1 MTSTVV
7 VLDAA
12 HPGGV
17 LVDPSVPLVR
27 IDDQGLTRGD
37 GVFETMRAVDGSV
50 QKFEAH
56 HQRLSASARLAQLP
70 VPSARDVRGAVEL
83 ALAHAAPGG
92 DGGLGAEH
100 SVKVVISRGTP
111 EDGPW
116 SWVAVSPVPETTF
129 RQRREGVTAV
139 LLPRGHDPAQ
149 DAGYPWL
156 LPGAKTLSYAINMA
170 ALRHARS
177 LGADEAVFTTEGRR
191 VLEGA
196 TSSVVC
202 ARVRAGHRTLL
213 TPEPS
218 HGILPGTTQAKIFAA
233 ARRDGWELGYGPLY
247 PADLMEADAVW
258 LVSSVRLAVPVRRL
272 DHQPLPV
279 DPDLTRLVTSWV
291 SQA

>member
-7 VLDAA
+7 VLDPAR
-12 HPGGV
+12 PGGV
-17 LVDPSVPLVR
+17 LADPAVPLVR
-27 IDDQGLTRGD
+27 VDDQGLTRGD
-37 GVFETMRAVDGSV
+37 GVFETLRAVDGRV

-70 VPSARDVRGAVEL
+70 VPAAQEVREAVEL
-83 ALAHAAPGG
+83 GLAHAAPGG

-100 SVKVVISRGTP
+100 SVKVAISRGTP

-116 SWVAVSPVPETTF
+116 SWVVVTPVPESTF
-129 RQRREGVTAV
+129 RQRREGVAAV

-149 DAGYPWL
+149 DSGYPWL

-177 LGADEAVFTTEGRR
+177 LGADEAVFTTEDRR

-202 ARVRAGHRTLL
+202 ARVRGDRRVLV

-218 HGILPGTTQAKIFAA
+218 HGVLPGTTQAAIFAA

-247 PADLMEADAVW
+247 PADLMAADAVW

-279 DPDLTRLVTSWV
+279 DPELTRLVTGYV
-291 SQA
+291 AQA

>member
-12 HPGGV
+12 HPEGV
-17 LVDPSVPLVR
+17 LADPAVPLVR

-37 GVFETMRAVDGSV
+37 GVFESLRAVDGRV
-50 QKFEAH
+50 QKFAAH
-56 HQRLSASARLAQLP
+56 HRRLSASARLAQLP
-70 VPSARDVRGAVEL
+70 VPSAQELRQAVEL
-83 ALAHAAPGG
+83 GLAHAAPGG

-100 SVKVVISRGTP
+100 SVKVVVSRGTP
-111 EDGPW
+111 EAGPW
-116 SWVAVSPVPETTF
+116 SWVAVSPVPESTF
-129 RQRREGVTAV
+129 RQRREGVSAV

-149 DAGYPWL
+149 DAGHPWL

-177 LGADEAVFTTEGRR
+177 LGADEAIFTAPGGR

-202 ARVRAGHRTLL
+202 ARVHEGVRTLV

-218 HGILPGTTQAKIFAA
+218 HGILPGTTQATIFDA
-233 ARRDGWELGYGPLY
+233 ARRDGWELGHGPLQS
-247 PADLMEADAVW
+247 ADLLAADAVW
-258 LVSSVRLAVPVRRL
+258 LVSSVRLAVPVHQL
-272 DHQPLPV
+272 DAHPLPV
-279 DPDLTRLVTSWV
+279 DPELTRLVTDWV
-291 SQA
+291 ARA

>member
-1 MTSTVV
+1 VTSTVV

-12 HPGGV
+12 RPEGA
-17 LVDPSVPLVR
+17 LVDPAVPLVR

-37 GVFETMRAVDGSV
+37 GVFETMRAVDGRV
-50 QKFEAH
+50 QKFTAH
-56 HQRLSASARLAQLP
+56 HRRLTASARLAQLP
-70 VPSARDVRGAVEL
+70 VPSEELCRGAVEL

-100 SVKVVISRGTP
+100 SVKITVSRGTP
-111 EDGPW
+111 EEGPW
-116 SWVAVSPVPETTF
+116 SWIVVSPVPESTF
-129 RQRREGVTAV
+129 RQRREGVDVV
-139 LLPRGHDPAQ
+139 LLPRGHDPAH

-156 LPGAKTLSYAINMA
+156 LPGAKTLSYAVNMA

-177 LGADEAVFTTEGRR
+177 LGAEDAIFTAGGRR

-202 ARVRAGHRTLL
+202 ARVRDGHRVLV

-218 HGILPGTTQAKIFAA
+218 HGILPGTTQAKIFDA

-247 PADLMEADAVW
+247 PADLMTADAVW

-272 DHQPLPV
+272 DAQPLPV
-279 DPDLTRLVTSWV
+279 DPGLTRLVTGYV
-291 SQA
+291 TAA

>member
-7 VLDAA
+7 VLDAD
-12 HPGGV
+12 HPEGV
-17 LVDPSVPLVR
+17 LADPGVPLVR

-37 GVFETMRAVDGSV
+37 GVFETMRVVDGQV
-50 QKFEAH
+50 QGFATH
-56 HQRLSASARLAQLP
+56 HQRLEASARLAQLP
-70 VPSARDVRGAVEL
+70 APSAERCRAAVRT

-100 SVKVVISRGTP
+100 SVKVVVSRGTP
-111 EDGPW
+111 EGGPW
-116 SWVAVSPVPETTF
+116 SWVVVSPVPESTF
-129 RQRREGVTAV
+129 RQRREGVAAV
-139 LLPRGHDPAQ
+139 LLPRGHDPAH
-149 DAGYPWL
+149 DSGYPWL

-177 LGADEAVFTTEGRR
+177 LGAEEAVFTAAGRR

-202 ARVRAGHRTLL
+202 ARVRDGRRVLV

-218 HGILPGTTQAKIFAA
+218 HGILPGTTQATIFGA

-247 PADLMEADAVW
+247 PADLMAADAMW
-258 LVSSVRLAVPVRRL
+258 LVSSVRLAVPVHTL
-272 DHQPLPV
+272 DQQPLPV
-279 DPDLTRLVTSWV
+279 DPELTRLVTGWL
-291 SQA
+291 AAA